1 MRVIQG
7 VIAAAFILFLAACS
21 TSGNLGIVMKST
33 ADPASILRSG
43 QNFEEIGM
51 AKGEACRHFLL
62 AIIPWGASDFQAAV
76 DKALNKT
83 GGDALLNVTVESSLY
98 GFIPIYNVY
107 TYTCTKVKGISVK
120 FL

>member
-1 MRVIQG
+1 MRVIQWI
-7 VIAAAFILFLAACS
+7 IAAAFIFFLAACS

-43 QNFEEIGM
+43 QDFEEIGM
-51 AKGEACRHFLL
+51 ATGEACRHFFL

-83 GGDALLNVTVESSLY
+83 GGMRS
-98 GFIPIYNVY
+98 
-107 TYTCTKVKGISVK
+107 
-120 FL
+120 